1 MSGKKKQI
9 IKAQLLNKPSDFEYD
24 EAKSLLEKF
33 GYWEENKGRTSGS
46 RVAFVNNET
55 KHIIRFHKPHPG
67 KLLKNYQIEQLIE
80 DLRSQGVIE

>member
-1 MSGKKKQI
+1 MSKRDKLI
-9 IKAQLLNKPSDFEYD
+9 DRLLNRPSDFEYD

-67 KLLKNYQIEQLIE
+67 NRLKNYQIEQLIE